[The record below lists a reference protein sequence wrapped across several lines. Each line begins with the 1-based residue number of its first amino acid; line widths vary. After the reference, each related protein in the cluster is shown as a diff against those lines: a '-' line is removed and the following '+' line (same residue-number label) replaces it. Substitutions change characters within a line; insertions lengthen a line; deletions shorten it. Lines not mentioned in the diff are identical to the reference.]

1 MQTLRSAQQR
11 QQRQPEIP
19 DFDCGQQSRPGIAPP
34 AASMPDV
41 IDSTLERCQ
50 APETAGSASPE
61 EAIYEN
67 PGPLHDASVH
77 EYSPHIAD
85 YPRQQQSVQA
95 RSLRRRS
102 IDRQLDDVTGDDDVY
117 SAAQMHSV
125 DPEESHYTDSL
136 KYYVL
141 ERK

>member
-19 DFDCGQQSRPGIAPP
+19 DFDGGQQSRPGIAPP
-34 AASMPDV
+34 ASSMPDV

-77 EYSPHIAD
+77 EYSQHIAD

-117 SAAQMHSV
+117 RAAHMHSV